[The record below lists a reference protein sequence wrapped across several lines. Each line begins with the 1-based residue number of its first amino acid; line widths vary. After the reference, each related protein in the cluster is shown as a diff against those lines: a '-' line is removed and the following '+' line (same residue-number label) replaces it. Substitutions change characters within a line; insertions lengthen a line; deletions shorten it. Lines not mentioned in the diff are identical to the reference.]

1 LDVTLWQHDQPQH
14 VSDSLCITIDEPSID
29 ATVVVDENGDAHG
42 HFNITHLDSWSVQW
56 GILSLTVDPVEP
68 EWNWTRGWWNAGGNG
83 GMASFWGTYDNDS
96 STEELAQYG
105 ALPDNGCYVL
115 MAALYDGAGGSDYLV
130 STDYSNFQ
138 LGEGDDGDCEWWDE
152 TTEGPYLHVDT
163 DQRHWS
169 STEDVIISFEAGGL
183 DTSIEWVME
192 FDLYSIREDGTKN
205 SIGVELVEN
214 DPRYGIEIGSDGV
227 ALFEFNFGVRSDN
240 CYSLEFDITDKETL
254 GTYQVGPFELLF
266 SVGTGDCGDETGNNT
281 DNDWCDQLE
290 GFAGA
295 VWDPLLAYA
304 IGDVVEYP
312 ANSGQFYKAKSPT
325 SSDIPSDNSDAWEGP
340 CTCEDIWLGQVWSS
354 SDTFGQWEIVQDN
367 GKLWISKLN
376 SNSGHQPSS
385 SPSWWRACSSECA
398 LADGS
403 VGWWYNQNQEQ
414 YQMGDVVEYPANS
427 GNYFVSTMNG
437 NTAHPA
443 NGELRGWVECSC
455 SEIWESGDQPE
466 WDASTHYDT
475 FEVVEHNGKYYV
487 RGFFYNMPFSTTPEP
502 EVNPTWRAAWKKC
515 DPGRCDSTGPYSQIY
530 ANMGIYDKGVA
541 VASSFGS
548 AKIWT
553 SKVHDN
559 DNPPPTSGFYAPTWL
574 ACFRDPGP
582 PIRPELVAG
591 DWIGTP
597 GGDDDDIRRYA
608 RMMKG
613 SVISYTD
620 DVTDRRVD
628 DKRSGERCAD
638 IDLDRYSGIDVECEN
653 VEVLVIG
660 SDTNRYGCW
669 DSWPPVNDERAPWNE
684 GCEMDDDSGPVAFES
699 NPPIVVSICDEDMLN
714 DVGVYIESYADVG
727 NHLLIESSGMNP
739 GDINCGAQILLK
751 ENPFGDYLAEGYDS
765 ECPFD
770 SAADDSPCSASDENG
785 QCDWSDPSEGCL
797 YLAANYCAENWDE
810 FTEEG
815 DYGCAGEWA
824 DDSTQEQGDWPCPP
838 ICLPDADGT
847 QQLPP
852 WLKIQ
857 RIVIDGDNYYL
868 ISAPGQTCDT
878 IDLSDFM
885 VGSTC
890 RDAVTRVGTP
900 VQPSS
905 SSSNMRS
912 SGGSCTDPNFQVY
925 EVFIGSSSA
934 DTRWLGPNGIMQ
946 PSNQITPDPS
956 WGIFTAWD
964 QAEWV
969 GQPSHSSTSAQPQ
982 SYFFTHE
989 FALPYHATELDFS
1002 WHGMASDQ
1010 FGLSQSNSKS
1020 GGVSIDGYPAAGFS
1034 EIIIIDP
1041 ATWNSAPHHDQEV
1054 QWTGGKTWTP
1064 INPSQKYILQT
1075 IISNDDSQSIQGLIY
1090 EIKVQFC
1097 MDPQYEHHLPNVTP
1111 PVSGTVIDPDLDK
1124 SDVAQAAEEGGY
1136 VPAVG
1141 IAGVMASMFA
1151 ALFIT
1156 RRRLNGA

>member
-1 LDVTLWQHDQPQH
+1 
-14 VSDSLCITIDEPSID
+14 
-29 ATVVVDENGDAHG
+29 
-42 HFNITHLDSWSVQW
+42 
-56 GILSLTVDPVEP
+56 
-68 EWNWTRGWWNAGGNG
+68 
-83 GMASFWGTYDNDS
+83 
-96 STEELAQYG
+96 
-105 ALPDNGCYVL
+105 
-115 MAALYDGAGGSDYLV
+115 
-130 STDYSNFQ
+130 
-138 LGEGDDGDCEWWDE
+138 
-152 TTEGPYLHVDT
+152 
-163 DQRHWS
+163 
-169 STEDVIISFEAGGL
+169 
-183 DTSIEWVME
+183 
-192 FDLYSIREDGTKN
+192 
-205 SIGVELVEN
+205 
-214 DPRYGIEIGSDGV
+214 
-227 ALFEFNFGVRSDN
+227 
-240 CYSLEFDITDKETL
+240 
-254 GTYQVGPFELLF
+254 
-266 SVGTGDCGDETGNNT
+266 
-281 DNDWCDQLE
+281 
-290 GFAGA
+290 
-295 VWDPLLAYA
+295 
-304 IGDVVEYP
+304 
-312 ANSGQFYKAKSPT
+312 
-325 SSDIPSDNSDAWEGP
+325 
-340 CTCEDIWLGQVWSS
+340 
-354 SDTFGQWEIVQDN
+354 
-367 GKLWISKLN
+367 
-376 SNSGHQPSS
+376 
-385 SPSWWRACSSECA
+385 
-398 LADGS
+398 
-403 VGWWYNQNQEQ
+403 
-414 YQMGDVVEYPANS
+414 
-427 GNYFVSTMNG
+427 
-437 NTAHPA
+437 
-443 NGELRGWVECSC
+443 
-455 SEIWESGDQPE
+455 
-466 WDASTHYDT
+466 
-475 FEVVEHNGKYYV
+475 
-487 RGFFYNMPFSTTPEP
+487 
-502 EVNPTWRAAWKKC
+502 
-515 DPGRCDSTGPYSQIY
+515 
-530 ANMGIYDKGVA
+530 
-541 VASSFGS
+541 
-548 AKIWT
+548 
-553 SKVHDN
+553 
-559 DNPPPTSGFYAPTWL
+559 
-574 ACFRDPGP
+574 
-582 PIRPELVAG
+582 
-591 DWIGTP
+591 
-597 GGDDDDIRRYA
+597 
-608 RMMKG
+608 
-613 SVISYTD
+613 
-620 DVTDRRVD
+620 
-628 DKRSGERCAD
+628 
-638 IDLDRYSGIDVECEN
+638 
-653 VEVLVIG
+653 
-660 SDTNRYGCW
+660 
-669 DSWPPVNDERAPWNE
+669 
-684 GCEMDDDSGPVAFES
+684 
-699 NPPIVVSICDEDMLN
+699 VSICDEDMLN

-1156 RRRLNGA
+1156 RRRLSGA